1 MSITCVFRSKLGQSM
16 MVVDRPVKVFGPPS
30 LSPAS
35 RGPRRRGL
43 RSQGDRQLGLLLALQ
58 LRHGRVD
65 GTVPGPL
72 HAQPSGRALDRV
84 GKRSGP
90 HPAPIHKHSRA
101 GGHGRHRKPG
111 LRRHRPVPVLS
122 SQPLRAAES
131 FTEPSSLLQT
141 EPPQLAIH
149 RSLYQLLTLTLHLK
163 PLASS
168 RIRSRTRSRHRCKRE
183 RAIRVSCRRSARHL

>member
-1 MSITCVFRSKLGQSM
+1 M
-16 MVVDRPVKVFGPPS
+16 MVVGRPVKVFDPPS

-43 RSQGDRQLGLLLALQ
+43 RSQGDRQLGLLLTLQ

-72 HAQPSGRALDRV
+72 HAQAGGRALNRV

-90 HPAPIHKHSRA
+90 HPAPIYKHSRV

-111 LRRHRPVPVLS
+111 LRRHRSVPVLS

-141 EPPQLAIH
+141 EPPQLAIR
-149 RSLYQLLTLTLHLK
+149 RSLVQRQPSFYGLNTRSQNSQITARHFG
-163 PLASS
+163 
-168 RIRSRTRSRHRCKRE
+168 RSREISLK
-183 RAIRVSCRRSARHL
+183 